1 MIDPPIA
8 QDAYN
13 QLADDY
19 AARIDTKGHNAYY
32 DRPAVISLLPAVA
45 GQRVLDAGCGPGAY
59 AQWLLDHGAQV
70 VAVDANE
77 KMLAHARARTAN
89 RAEFHLANLNAP
101 LDFLADAS
109 FDLVICPLVLDYIRD
124 WTPLFREFQR
134 VLRPGGVLVFSH
146 GHPASEFFLYYA
158 DGNYHEVEQVS
169 WEWTGFGTV
178 VTMPSYR
185 RPLAAVFNP
194 LIDAGF
200 VLDRVLE
207 PRPIEAFREADPEH
221 YDQLMRQPGFLCIR
235 AVKP

>member
-32 DRPAVISLLPAVA
+32 DRPAVLSLLPDVA
-45 GQRVLDAGCGPGAY
+45 GKRVLDAGCGPGAY

-70 VAVDANE
+70 VAVDANA
-77 KMLAHARARTAN
+77 KMLAHARERTGN

-124 WTPLFREFQR
+124 WTPLFREFHR
-134 VLRPGGVLVFSH
+134 LLRPGGVLVFSH

>member
-1 MIDPPIA
+1 MIDPPVA
-8 QDAYN
+8 QEAYN

-19 AARIDTKGHNAYY
+19 AARIDSKAHNAFY
-32 DRPAVISLLPAVA
+32 DRPAVLSLLPDVT
-45 GQRVLDAGCGPGAY
+45 GKRVLDAGCGPGAY
-59 AQWLLDHGAQV
+59 AEWLLDHGAQV
-70 VAVDANE
+70 VAVDATE

-124 WTPLFREFQR
+124 WTPLFREFHR
-134 VLRPGGVLVFSH
+134 LLRPGGVLVFSH

-207 PRPIEAFREADPEH
+207 PRPIEAFREADREH

>member
-19 AARIDTKGHNAYY
+19 AARIDSKAHNAFY
-32 DRPAVISLLPAVA
+32 DRPAVISLLPNVA
-45 GQRVLDAGCGPGAY
+45 GMRVLDAGCGPGAY
-59 AQWLLDHGAQV
+59 AEWLLGHGAQV

-77 KMLAHARARTAN
+77 KMLAHARARTKD

-101 LDFLADAS
+101 LDFLDDVS

>member
-1 MIDPPIA
+1 MIDPPVA
-8 QDAYN
+8 QEAYN

-19 AARIDTKGHNAYY
+19 AARIDSKAHNAFY
-32 DRPAVISLLPAVA
+32 DRPAVLSLLPDVT
-45 GQRVLDAGCGPGAY
+45 GKRVLDAGCGPGAY
-59 AQWLLDHGAQV
+59 AEWLLDHGAQV

-77 KMLAHARARTAN
+77 KMLAHARERTGD

-124 WTPLFREFQR
+124 WTPLFREFHR
-134 VLRPGGVLVFSH
+134 LLRPGGVLVFSH

-207 PRPIEAFREADPEH
+207 PRPIEAFREADREH

>member
-1 MIDPPIA
+1 MIDPPLA

-32 DRPAVISLLPAVA
+32 DRPAVISLLPAV
-45 GQRVLDAGCGPGAY
+45 GGLRVLDAGCGPGAY

-207 PRPIEAFREADPEH
+207 PRPIEAFREADREH

>member
-1 MIDPPIA
+1 MIDPPVA
-8 QDAYN
+8 QEAYN

-19 AARIDTKGHNAYY
+19 AARIDSKAHNAFY
-32 DRPAVISLLPAVA
+32 DRPAVLSLLPDVT
-45 GQRVLDAGCGPGAY
+45 GKRVLDAGCGPGAY
-59 AQWLLDHGAQV
+59 SEWLLDHGAQV

-77 KMLAHARARTAN
+77 KMLAHARERTGD

>member
-32 DRPAVISLLPAVA
+32 DRPAVLSLLPDVA
-45 GQRVLDAGCGPGAY
+45 GKRVLDAGCGPGAY

-70 VAVDANE
+70 VAVDANA
-77 KMLAHARARTAN
+77 KMLAHARERTAN

-124 WTPLFREFQR
+124 WTPLFREFHR
-134 VLRPGGVLVFSH
+134 LLRPGGVLVFSH

-207 PRPIEAFREADPEH
+207 PRPIEAFREADPGH

>member
-19 AARIDTKGHNAYY
+19 AARIDSKAHNAFY
-32 DRPAVISLLPAVA
+32 DRPAVISLLPNVA
-45 GQRVLDAGCGPGAY
+45 GMRVLDAGCGPGAY

-77 KMLAHARARTAN
+77 KMLAHARARTKD

-101 LDFLADAS
+101 LDFLDDVS

-146 GHPASEFFLYYA
+146 GHPASEFFLYYF

-207 PRPIEAFREADPEH
+207 PRPIEAFREADREH

>member
-1 MIDPPIA
+1 
-8 QDAYN
+8 
-13 QLADDY
+13 
-19 AARIDTKGHNAYY
+19 
-32 DRPAVISLLPAVA
+32 
-45 GQRVLDAGCGPGAY
+45 
-59 AQWLLDHGAQV
+59 
-70 VAVDANE
+70 
-77 KMLAHARARTAN
+77 
-89 RAEFHLANLNAP
+89 
-101 LDFLADAS
+101 
-109 FDLVICPLVLDYIRD
+109 D
-124 WTPLFREFQR
+124 WTPLFREFHR
-134 VLRPGGVLVFSH
+134 LLRPGGVLVFSH

-207 PRPIEAFREADPEH
+207 PRPIEAFREADREH

>member
-32 DRPAVISLLPAVA
+32 DRPAVLSLLPDVD

-70 VAVDANE
+70 VAVDANA

-207 PRPIEAFREADPEH
+207 PRPIEAFREADREH

>member
-1 MIDPPIA
+1 MIDPPVA
-8 QDAYN
+8 QEAYN

-19 AARIDTKGHNAYY
+19 AARIDSKAHNAFY
-32 DRPAVISLLPAVA
+32 DRPAVLSLLPDVT
-45 GQRVLDAGCGPGAY
+45 GKRVLDAGCGPGAY
-59 AQWLLDHGAQV
+59 AEWLLDHGAQV

-77 KMLAHARARTAN
+77 KMLAHARERTGD

-124 WTPLFREFQR
+124 WTPLFREFHR
-134 VLRPGGVLVFSH
+134 LLRPGGVLVFSH

>member
-1 MIDPPIA
+1 MIDPPLA

-13 QLADDY
+13 LLADDY
-19 AARIDTKGHNAYY
+19 AARIDSKAHNAFY
-32 DRPAVISLLPAVA
+32 DRPAVLSLLPDVA
-45 GQRVLDAGCGPGAY
+45 GWQVLDAGCGPGAY
-59 AQWLLDHGAQV
+59 AEWLLNHGAQV

-77 KMLAHARARTAN
+77 KMLAHARARTGD

-101 LDFLADAS
+101 LDFLDDAT

-124 WTPLFREFQR
+124 WTPLFGEFHR

-146 GHPASEFFLYYA
+146 GHPASDFFLYYS
-158 DGNYHEVEQVS
+158 DGNYHEVEAVS
-169 WEWTGFGTV
+169 WEWTGFGTPV
-178 VTMPSYR
+178 VMPSFR

-207 PRPIEAFREADPEH
+207 PRPVEAFRDAEPET
-221 YDQLMRQPGFLCIR
+221 YERLMRQPGFLCIR
-235 AVKP
+235 AVKR

>member
-1 MIDPPIA
+1 MIDPPVA
-8 QDAYN
+8 QEAYN

-19 AARIDTKGHNAYY
+19 AARIDSKAHNAFY
-32 DRPAVISLLPAVA
+32 DRPAVLSLLPDVT
-45 GQRVLDAGCGPGAY
+45 GKRVLDAGCGPGAY
-59 AQWLLDHGAQV
+59 AEWLLDHGAQV

-77 KMLAHARARTAN
+77 KMLAHARARTKD

-101 LDFLADAS
+101 LDFLDDVS

-207 PRPIEAFREADPEH
+207 PRPIEAFREADREH

>member
-1 MIDPPIA
+1 MIDPPVA
-8 QDAYN
+8 QEAYN

-19 AARIDTKGHNAYY
+19 AARIDSKAHNAFY
-32 DRPAVISLLPAVA
+32 DRPAVLSLLPDVT
-45 GQRVLDAGCGPGAY
+45 GKRVLDAGCGPGAY
-59 AQWLLDHGAQV
+59 AEWLLDHGAQV

-77 KMLAHARARTAN
+77 KMLAHARERTGD

-207 PRPIEAFREADPEH
+207 PRPIEAFREADREH

>member
-1 MIDPPIA
+1 MAEPPIA
-8 QDAYN
+8 QDAYTT
-13 QLADDY
+13 LADDY
-19 AARIDTKGHNAYY
+19 AARIDSKAHNAFY
-32 DRPAVISLLPAVA
+32 DRPAVISLLPDVA
-45 GQRVLDAGCGPGAY
+45 GLHVLDAGCGPGAY
-59 AQWLLDHGAQV
+59 AEWLLDHGAQV

-77 KMLAHARARTAN
+77 KMLAHARARTGN

-124 WTPLFREFQR
+124 WTPLFREFHR
-134 VLRPGGVLVFSH
+134 VLRSGGVLVFSH

-194 LIDAGF
+194 LVDAGF
-200 VLDRVLE
+200 ILDRVLE
-207 PRPIEAFREADPEH
+207 PRPVEAFRASEPET
-221 YDQLMRQPGFLCIR
+221 YERLMRQPGFLCVR

>member
-1 MIDPPIA
+1 MIDPPVA
-8 QDAYN
+8 QEAYN

-19 AARIDTKGHNAYY
+19 AARIDSKAHNAFY
-32 DRPAVISLLPAVA
+32 DRPAVLSLLPDVT
-45 GQRVLDAGCGPGAY
+45 GKRVLDAGCGPGAY
-59 AQWLLDHGAQV
+59 AEWLLDHGAQV

-77 KMLAHARARTAN
+77 KMLAHARERTGD

>member
-1 MIDPPIA
+1 MFDPPLA

-32 DRPAVISLLPAVA
+32 DRPAVLSLLPDVA
-45 GQRVLDAGCGPGAY
+45 GKRVLDAGCGPGAY
-59 AQWLLDHGAQV
+59 AEWLLDHGAQV
-70 VAVDANE
+70 VAIDANT
-77 KMLAHARARTAN
+77 KMLAHARARTED

-101 LDFLADAS
+101 LDFLAAAS

-124 WTPLFREFQR
+124 WTPLFREFYR
-134 VLRPGGVLVFSH
+134 VLQPGGVLVFSH
-146 GHPASEFFLYYA
+146 GHPASEFFLYHS
-158 DGNYHEVEQVS
+158 DGNYHEIEAVS
-169 WEWTGFGTV
+169 WEWTGFGTPV
-178 VTMPSYR
+178 VMPSFR

-207 PRPIEAFREADPEH
+207 PRPIEAFKEADPEH
-221 YDQLMRQPGFLCIR
+221 YDHLMRQPGFLCIR

>member
-1 MIDPPIA
+1 MTEPPIA

-19 AARIDTKGHNAYY
+19 AARIDSKAHNAFY
-32 DRPAVISLLPAVA
+32 DRPAVLSLLPNVT
-45 GQRVLDAGCGPGAY
+45 GLRVLDAGCGPGAY
-59 AQWLLDHGAQV
+59 AEWLLDHGAQV
-70 VAVDANE
+70 VAIDANE
-77 KMLAHARARTAN
+77 KMLAHARERTGN

-101 LDFLADAS
+101 LDFLADGS
-109 FDLVICPLVLDYIRD
+109 FDLVVCPLVLDYIRD
-124 WTPLFREFQR
+124 WTPLFREFHR

-194 LIDAGF
+194 LVDAGF
-200 VLDRVLE
+200 LLDRVLE
-207 PRPIEAFREADPEH
+207 PRPVEAFRASEPET
-221 YDQLMRQPGFLCIR
+221 YERLMRQPGFLCIR

>member
-1 MIDPPIA
+1 MIDPPVA
-8 QDAYN
+8 QEAYN

-19 AARIDTKGHNAYY
+19 AARIDSKAHNAFY
-32 DRPAVISLLPAVA
+32 DRPAVLSLLPDVT
-45 GQRVLDAGCGPGAY
+45 GKRVLDAGCGPGAY
-59 AQWLLDHGAQV
+59 AEWLLDHGAQV

-77 KMLAHARARTAN
+77 KMLAHARERTGD

-101 LDFLADAS
+101 LDFLANAS

-207 PRPIEAFREADPEH
+207 PRPIEAFREADREH

>member
-1 MIDPPIA
+1 MTEPPIA

-19 AARIDTKGHNAYY
+19 AARIDSKAHNAYY
-32 DRPAVISLLPAVA
+32 DRPAVLSLLPDVA
-45 GQRVLDAGCGPGAY
+45 GKRVLDAGCGPGAY

-70 VAVDANE
+70 VALDANE
-77 KMLAHARARTAN
+77 KMLAHARARTGH

-101 LDFLADAS
+101 LDFLQDAS

-134 VLRPGGVLVFSH
+134 VLQSGGVLVFSH
-146 GHPASEFFLYYA
+146 GHPASDFFLYYS
-158 DGNYHEVEQVS
+158 DGNYHEIEQVS
-169 WEWTGFGTV
+169 WEWTGFGAPV
-178 VTMPSYR
+178 VMPSFR

-194 LIDAGF
+194 LIDAGL

-207 PRPIEAFREADPEH
+207 PRPIEAFRDSEPET
-221 YDQLMRQPGFLCIR
+221 YERLLRQPGFLCIR
-235 AVKP
+235 ALKP

>member
-1 MIDPPIA
+1 M
-8 QDAYN
+8 
-13 QLADDY
+13 
-19 AARIDTKGHNAYY
+19 
-32 DRPAVISLLPAVA
+32 
-45 GQRVLDAGCGPGAY
+45 
-59 AQWLLDHGAQV
+59 
-70 VAVDANE
+70 
-77 KMLAHARARTAN
+77 
-89 RAEFHLANLNAP
+89 
-101 LDFLADAS
+101 
-109 FDLVICPLVLDYIRD
+109 
-124 WTPLFREFQR
+124 
-134 VLRPGGVLVFSH
+134 LVFSH

-207 PRPIEAFREADPEH
+207 PRPIEAFREADREH

>member
-13 QLADDY
+13 QLANDY

-70 VAVDANE
+70 VAVDANA
-77 KMLAHARARTAN
+77 KMLAHARERTGN

-124 WTPLFREFQR
+124 WTPLFREFHR

>member
-32 DRPAVISLLPAVA
+32 DRPAVLSLLPDVD

-70 VAVDANE
+70 VAVDANA

-124 WTPLFREFQR
+124 WTPLFREFHR
-134 VLRPGGVLVFSH
+134 VLSPGGVLVFSH
-146 GHPASEFFLYYA
+146 GHPASEFFLYYS

-207 PRPIEAFREADPEH
+207 PRPIEAFREADREH

>member
-19 AARIDTKGHNAYY
+19 AARIDSKAHNAFY
-32 DRPAVISLLPAVA
+32 DRPAVISLLPNVA
-45 GQRVLDAGCGPGAY
+45 GMRVLDAGCGPGAY

-77 KMLAHARARTAN
+77 KMLAHARARTKD

-101 LDFLADAS
+101 LDFLDDVS

-146 GHPASEFFLYYA
+146 AHPASEFFLYYF
-158 DGNYHEVEQVS
+158 DGNYHEIEAVS
-169 WEWTGFGTV
+169 FEWTGFGTPV
-178 VTMPSYR
+178 EMPSFR
-185 RPLAAVFNP
+185 RPLAAVFNS
-194 LIDAGF
+194 LVDAGLR
-200 VLDRVLE
+200 LDRVLE
-207 PRPIEAFREADPEH
+207 PRPTEAFKDADPEN
-221 YDQLMRQPGFLCIR
+221 YDRLMRQPGFLCIR

>member
-1 MIDPPIA
+1 MIDPPVA
-8 QDAYN
+8 QEAYN

-19 AARIDTKGHNAYY
+19 AARIDSKAHNAFY
-32 DRPAVISLLPAVA
+32 DRPAVLSLLPDVT
-45 GQRVLDAGCGPGAY
+45 GKRVLDAGCGPGAY
-59 AQWLLDHGAQV
+59 AEWLLDHGAQV
-70 VAVDANE
+70 VEVDANE

-124 WTPLFREFQR
+124 WTPLFREFHR
-134 VLRPGGVLVFSH
+134 LLRPGGVLVFSH

-207 PRPIEAFREADPEH
+207 PRPIEAFREADREH

>member
-1 MIDPPIA
+1 MIDPPVA
-8 QDAYN
+8 QEAYN

-19 AARIDTKGHNAYY
+19 AARIDSKAHNAFY
-32 DRPAVISLLPAVA
+32 DRPAVLSLLPDVT
-45 GQRVLDAGCGPGAY
+45 GKRVLDAGCGPGAY
-59 AQWLLDHGAQV
+59 AEWLLDHGAQV

-77 KMLAHARARTAN
+77 KMLAHARERTGD

-101 LDFLADAS
+101 LDFLANAS

-124 WTPLFREFQR
+124 WTPLFREFHR
-134 VLRPGGVLVFSH
+134 LLRPGGVLVFSH
-146 GHPASEFFLYYA
+146 GHPASEFFHYYA

-207 PRPIEAFREADPEH
+207 PRPIEAFREADREH

>member
-1 MIDPPIA
+1 MIDPPVA
-8 QDAYN
+8 QEAYN

-19 AARIDTKGHNAYY
+19 AARIDSKAHNAFY
-32 DRPAVISLLPAVA
+32 DRPAVLSLLPDVT
-45 GQRVLDAGCGPGAY
+45 GKRVLDAGCGPGAY
-59 AQWLLDHGAQV
+59 AEWLLDHGAQV

-207 PRPIEAFREADPEH
+207 PRPIEAFREADREH

>member
-1 MIDPPIA
+1 MIEPPIA
-8 QDAYN
+8 Q
-13 QLADDY
+13 
-19 AARIDTKGHNAYY
+19 AARVDSKAHNAFY
-32 DRPAVISLLPAVA
+32 DRPAVISLLPDVS
-45 GQRVLDAGCGPGAY
+45 GLRVLDAGCGPGAY
-59 AQWLLDHGAQV
+59 AEWLLDHGAQV
-70 VAVDANE
+70 VAVDAND
-77 KMLAHARARTAN
+77 KMLVHARERTGN

-134 VLRPGGVLVFSH
+134 VLRPAGVLVFSH
-146 GHPASEFFLYYA
+146 GHPASDYFLYYV

-200 VLDRVLE
+200 LLDRVLE
-207 PRPIEAFREADPEH
+207 PRPVEAFRDSEPEN
-221 YDQLMRQPGFLCIR
+221 YERLMRQPGFLCIR